1 VIYSHAMTLLLLPLP
16 ALVCLDPL
24 SAAAGLLCGLVA
36 GGLVAVLLTRGR
48 AAL

>member
-1 VIYSHAMTLLLLPLP
+1 MIYSHAMTLLILPLP

-24 SAAAGLLCGLVA
+24 SAAVGLLCGLVA

-48 AAL
+48 AVL